1 MEIVEPMSPES
12 VNRLCKPRLDDLDS
26 DQFSEHKLVIVE
38 EPISEPTEQLIDP
51 CIICKQ
57 TFETKEELERHHESH
72 RPMMS
77 TAKNYSS
84 IKRKVQLGGRP
95 CKTCQVGFQP
105 ETCFRDPYDKWLVCG
120 VCYSLHLQDYLMKN
134 ALNKATGPF
143 EYAKVIVSDAM
154 KAATH
159 SSRRYHANGRF
170 GQCRMSQVEV
180 DARVKA
186 IQEDLKNGI
195 EVDREELIH
204 NYGLT
209 MDDYERSLERLNKE
223 EMKRTSTQ
231 LPLKI
236 KIAKVENNQKKFTQG
251 QILTAE
257 ETKKLQK
264 VKNFDLSKVIQV
276 KVKTQSNTPD
286 RIGIKN
292 ESSNFVEI
300 QPKPNQK
307 TTPIPTQ
314 LSKSSLMSLIESQKY
329 DQRKTNKELR
339 KLAPDSQQD
348 EIENKPG
355 ESPTVIRPDISKL
368 YEAYNLISPNL
379 TVLQDGLFSTNNGTA
394 KRARVNSKPKR
405 ENICVN
411 CGCRNATLWRKLKS
425 ADEVQTKRPEIKVD
439 RSKDH
444 LAGQL
449 ACNPCALYWSMHG
462 RHRLKEHTIDYVP
475 LRRKSKNH
483 SSKISGIDTG
493 PPTLVNMNP
502 TGLDNLSKAL
512 ATLTENILNKGD
524 FNLEN
529 LQNSTDVLEQQ
540 KISME
545 PPKPKEPEISPLLT
559 MQIDKLLKQSAPQI
573 KTNSPS
579 KKRKVDNDTTDSASS
594 GSEEG
599 SNSKLSKIDSEQPI
613 GQALIDMFKCNLCS
627 QIPENIEKIKTC
639 FMCPNKIYCSECLL
653 SIAHL
658 LQHSKLNN
666 FTSLQQN

>member
-12 VNRLCKPRLDDLDS
+12 VNRLCKPRLDDLENDH
-26 DQFSEHKLVIVE
+26 FSEHKLVIVE
-38 EPISEPTEQLIDP
+38 EPINEPTEQLIDP

-209 MDDYERSLERLNKE
+209 MDVYERSLERLNKE

-236 KIAKVENNQKKFTQG
+236 KIAKVENSQKKFTQG

-257 ETKKLQK
+257 DTKKLQSK

-276 KVKTQSNTPD
+276 KVKTQANQNTPD

-292 ESSNFVEI
+292 ETSNFVEI

-307 TTPIPTQ
+307 VTPNPTQ
-314 LSKSSLMSLIESQKY
+314 WSKSSLMSLIDSQKY

-339 KLAPDSQQD
+339 KLAPESQ
-348 EIENKPG
+348 E
-355 ESPTVIRPDISKL
+355 
-368 YEAYNLISPNL
+368 
-379 TVLQDGLFSTNNGTA
+379 
-394 KRARVNSKPKR
+394 
-405 ENICVN
+405 
-411 CGCRNATLWRKLKS
+411 
-425 ADEVQTKRPEIKVD
+425 
-439 RSKDH
+439 
-444 LAGQL
+444 
-449 ACNPCALYWSMHG
+449 
-462 RHRLKEHTIDYVP
+462 
-475 LRRKSKNH
+475 
-483 SSKISGIDTG
+483 
-493 PPTLVNMNP
+493 
-502 TGLDNLSKAL
+502 
-512 ATLTENILNKGD
+512 
-524 FNLEN
+524 
-529 LQNSTDVLEQQ
+529 
-540 KISME
+540 
-545 PPKPKEPEISPLLT
+545 
-559 MQIDKLLKQSAPQI
+559 
-573 KTNSPS
+573 
-579 KKRKVDNDTTDSASS
+579 
-594 GSEEG
+594 
-599 SNSKLSKIDSEQPI
+599 
-613 GQALIDMFKCNLCS
+613 
-627 QIPENIEKIKTC
+627 
-639 FMCPNKIYCSECLL
+639 
-653 SIAHL
+653 
-658 LQHSKLNN
+658 
-666 FTSLQQN
+666 